1 MDVLP
6 HSNLDSS
13 GAHMLSQESTNQ
25 TDTAKRILH
34 YGSDDDELPDISLN
48 SKTNISRTL
57 GDSSKKDTRTVNTNS
72 DINGSFTGISA
83 QTGGTT
89 NSVTSTDNYKNI
101 AAEDKPMVESSGV
114 SATSTG
120 SDSAGESSFMLRLD
134 TENSEVEDMESTIH
148 EENQNREENIDNG
161 NNTKDDNSDIED
173 SEVNSNKDSFKI
185 NLDKNGSKMNVN
197 NDSNKM
203 NVDDD
208 GNKTNVDN
216 DSSKMNV
223 DNDSSKIGVDND
235 SSEINVDKD
244 SSKMNTD
251 NDISQISSN
260 GAGSESQSDGAR
272 RQLTVKTPIL
282 TRLPELTDVKPQL
295 SGGPSSFI
303 DLDEDESHTP
313 KNPGIINLIDRFLQ
327 HSKKKT
333 HKHKKDVDIRYV
345 FLRYRF

>member
-1 MDVLP
+1 MTCDTSYNKDVLSNVDVLP

-34 YGSDDDELPDISLN
+34 YGSDDELPDISLN

-57 GDSSKKDTRTVNTNS
+57 GDSSEKDTRTVNTNS

-89 NSVTSTDNYKNI
+89 NSVTSTDNYKNF

-114 SATSTG
+114 SERSTW

-161 NNTKDDNSDIED
+161 NDAKDDNSDIED
-173 SEVNSNKDSFKI
+173 SEVNSNKDSFKM
-185 NLDKNGSKMNVN
+185 NLDKDSSKMNVDN
-197 NDSNKM
+197 
-203 NVDDD
+203 D
-208 GNKTNVDN
+208 GNKT
-216 DSSKMNV
+216 NV

-272 RQLTVKTPIL
+272 RQLNVKTPIL
-282 TRLPELTDVKPQL
+282 TRLPELTDMKPQL

-345 FLRYRF
+345 FLWYRL